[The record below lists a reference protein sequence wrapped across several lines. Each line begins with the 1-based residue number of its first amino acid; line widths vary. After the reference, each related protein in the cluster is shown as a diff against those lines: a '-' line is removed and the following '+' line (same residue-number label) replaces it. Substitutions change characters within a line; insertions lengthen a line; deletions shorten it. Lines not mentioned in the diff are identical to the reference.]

1 MAKGTVNKVVLI
13 GRLGG
18 NPEVRYMPNG
28 IAVANISLA
37 TNDGYKDKQTGQ
49 YIDVTEWHRVVIF
62 GKQAEVVQQFTQKGS
77 LLYVEGRIRTNKWTD
92 QNGQDRYTTE
102 IVASDIQLM
111 ASNNGQGA
119 NTPPLESYEQ
129 NNIVR
134 PSNQPINPTTSQT
147 TTQPSMANNE
157 YAKAKGDRPSN
168 GNHQWQ
174 QQTQGTQKA
183 EIDSDEVPF

>member
-28 IAVANISLA
+28 NAVANISLA
-37 TNDGYKDKQTGQ
+37 TNDGYKDKNTGQ

-62 GKQAEVVQQFTQKGS
+62 GRQAEVVQQFTQKGS

-102 IVASDIQLM
+102 IVANDIQLM
-111 ASNNGQGA
+111 ASSSGQGA
-119 NTPPLESYEQ
+119 TTPPLESYEQ

-134 PSNQPINPTTSQT
+134 PSNQPINQT
-147 TTQPSMANNE
+147 TTQPSTGINE

-168 GNHQWQ
+168 GNHQGQPQPPVATADAQ
-174 QQTQGTQKA
+174 Q
-183 EIDSDEVPF
+183 IDSDDVPF